1 MAKAEILKP
10 FILSWEGGFVNH
22 PNDKGGP
29 TMRGI
34 TLKTFRSFY
43 GQGKSVN
50 DLKALTDAQWM
61 YIFRKGY
68 WDVCKADKIEDQ
80 SVANLIVDWRWG
92 SGEFGTKRVQK
103 CLGVK
108 DDGII
113 GPITLAAINAS
124 DGSTLFATLW
134 KDREK
139 HFRECASKKGQSV
152 FLNGWLNRLNSI
164 KYGRLML
171 NAYKTRWGVRE
182 RKYITW
188 DNDGNITENWTR
200 V

>member
-1 MAKAEILKP
+1 MAKAETLKP
-10 FILSWEGGFVNH
+10 FILSWEGGYVNH

-29 TMRGI
+29 TNRGI
-34 TLKTFRSFY
+34 TLKTFRNFF
-43 GQGKSVN
+43 GQGKSVT
-50 DLKALTDAQWM
+50 DLKNMTDAQWM

-68 WDVCKADKIEDQ
+68 WNVCKADQINDQ
-80 SVANLIVDWRWG
+80 SIANLIVDWRWG
-92 SGEFGTKRVQK
+92 SGETGTKRVQR
-103 CLGVK
+103 CLSVK

-113 GPITLAAINAS
+113 GPITLAAINGC

-139 HFRECASKKGQSV
+139 HFKALASKNGQSV
-152 FLNGWLNRLNSI
+152 FLKGWLNRLNSI
-164 KYGRLML
+164 KYGKLQL
-171 NAYKTRWGVRE
+171 NAYRTRYALRE

-188 DNDGNITENWTR
+188 NKDGEITENWEK